1 MSTLHKTIIFLY
13 LGLPTCVNRVY
24 PIKFEIKD
32 ITYTVG
38 ALGTLILCLC
48 SSLIVLPNVDQYIMA
63 DLFYRM

>member
-32 ITYTVG
+32 ITYTVRSSIHCG
-38 ALGTLILCLC
+38 LIGV
-48 SSLIVLPNVDQYIMA
+48 SSSKVLWSHP
-63 DLFYRM
+63 